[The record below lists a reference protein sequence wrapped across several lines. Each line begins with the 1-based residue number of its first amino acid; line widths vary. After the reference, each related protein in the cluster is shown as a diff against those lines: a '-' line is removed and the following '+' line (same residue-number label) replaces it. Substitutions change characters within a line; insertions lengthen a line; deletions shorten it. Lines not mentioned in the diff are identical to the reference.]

1 MSKNKYLGVVAAVAL
16 LFMLLSLRLYNNTLG
31 VWTVAFWIIAGILA
45 MIAGGFA
52 VFAVIWL
59 ACTGRRLIIN
69 IGTGVVLAV
78 TLLIW
83 VFYWVDYDLMG
94 MYGFYGDMYES
105 YGFMGGSGY
114 ADAALSSIV
123 TALGIGGFYYAGAFI
138 VPEQNGKDAAGI
150 AYMWAGLFMCAALL
164 IAGYRMPLMYITLAV
179 LLGLGMLFFRSLQK
193 FGRLPLIII
202 AAAAWLACLAMF
214 IVEMAAWGYE
224 INFALLTGIVG
235 GIVYAVCA
243 AVFRTRDN
251 RPAPQS
257 GRGAKTEN
265 RFEELAALRKLKDAG
280 ILSEEEFQ
288 AEKKKILGE

>member
-1 MSKNKYLGVVAAVAL
+1 MAKNKYLGVVSAVAL
-16 LFMLLSLRLYNNTLG
+16 LFMLLSLHLYYNTLG
-31 VWTVAFWIIAGILA
+31 VWTVALLIIAGILA
-45 MIAGGFA
+45 IVAGGFA

-59 ACTGRRLIIN
+59 ARTGRRLMVN

-83 VFYWVDYDLMG
+83 AFYWADSESVASLY
-94 MYGFYGDMYES
+94 FEDMYES

-138 VPEQNGKDAAGI
+138 VPEESNKDAAGI

-164 IAGYRMPLMYITLAV
+164 IAGYRMPLYITLAV
-179 LLGLGMLFFRSLQK
+179 LLGLGLLLFRALPG
-193 FGRLPLIII
+193 FGRLPLITV

-214 IVEMAAWGYE
+214 IVEMAAWGGE

-257 GRGAKTEN
+257 GRGAKPEN
-265 RFEELAALRKLKDAG
+265 RFEELATLRRLKDEG

>member
-1 MSKNKYLGVVAAVAL
+1 MAKNKYLGTVSAVAL
-16 LFMLLSLRLYNNTLG
+16 LFMLLSLRLYYNTLG
-31 VWTVAFWIIAGILA
+31 IWTAALWIITGALA
-45 MIAGGFA
+45 IVAGGFA

-59 ACTGRRLIIN
+59 ARTGRRLMVN

-83 VFYWVDYDLMG
+83 AFYWADSESVASLY
-94 MYGFYGDMYES
+94 FEDMYES

-123 TALGIGGFYYAGAFI
+123 TVLGIGGFYYAGAFI

-164 IAGYRMPLMYITLAV
+164 IAGYGMPLMYITLAV
-179 LLGLGMLFFRSLQK
+179 LLGLGLLLFRALPG
-193 FGRLPLIII
+193 FGRLPLIIV

-257 GRGAKTEN
+257 GRGAETKN

>member
-1 MSKNKYLGVVAAVAL
+1 MAKNKYLGTVSAVAL
-16 LFMLLSLRLYNNTLG
+16 LFMLLSLRMYYAAL
-31 VWTVAFWIIAGILA
+31 VWSDIFWIITGALA
-45 MIAGGFA
+45 IVAGGFA

-59 ACTGRRLIIN
+59 PRTGRRLMVN

-83 VFYWVDYDLMG
+83 AFYWADSESVASLY
-94 MYGFYGDMYES
+94 FEDMYES

-150 AYMWAGLFMCAALL
+150 AYMWAGLFMCAALF
-164 IAGYRMPLMYITLAV
+164 IVGYGMPLMYITLAV

-214 IVEMAAWGYE
+214 IVEMTAWGYE

>member
-16 LFMLLSLRLYNNTLG
+16 LFMLLSLRMYYA
-31 VWTVAFWIIAGILA
+31 VAWSVILWIITGALA
-45 MIAGGFA
+45 IVAGGFA

-59 ACTGRRLIIN
+59 ARTGRRLMVN

-83 VFYWVDYDLMG
+83 AFYWADYDAVASD
-94 MYGFYGDMYES
+94 FFEDMYIS
-105 YGFMGGSGY
+105 YGFTGGSGY
-114 ADAALSSIV
+114 ADAALSSIF

-164 IAGYRMPLMYITLAV
+164 IAGYCMPLYITLAV
-179 LLGLGMLFFRSLQK
+179 LLGLFLLLFRALPG
-193 FGRLPLIII
+193 FGRLPLIIV

-243 AVFRTRDN
+243 AVFRTRDS

-257 GRGAKTEN
+257 GRGAKPEN
-265 RFEELAALRKLKDAG
+265 RFEELAALRRLKDEG

>member
-1 MSKNKYLGVVAAVAL
+1 MAKNKYLGVVAAVAL
-16 LFMLLSLRLYNNTLG
+16 LFMLLSLRMYYASL
-31 VWTVAFWIIAGILA
+31 VWSVIFWIITGALA
-45 MIAGGFA
+45 IVAGGFA
-52 VFAVIWL
+52 VFGIIWL
-59 ACTGRRLIIN
+59 ARTGRRLLIN
-69 IGTGVVLAV
+69 IGTGVVLVV

-83 VFYWVDYDLMG
+83 AFYWADYDAVASD
-94 MYGFYGDMYES
+94 FFEDMYIS
-105 YGFMGGSGY
+105 YGFTGGSGY
-114 ADAALSSIV
+114 ADAALSSIF

-164 IAGYRMPLMYITLAV
+164 IAGYGMPLMYITLAV
-179 LLGLGMLFFRSLQK
+179 LLGLFLLLFRALPG
-193 FGRLPLIII
+193 FGRLPLIIV
-202 AAAAWLACLAMF
+202 AEAAWLACLAMF

-257 GRGAKTEN
+257 GRAAKPEN

>member
-1 MSKNKYLGVVAAVAL
+1 MSKNKYLGAVAAVAL
-16 LFMLLSLRLYNNTLG
+16 LFMLLSLRMYYA
-31 VWTVAFWIIAGILA
+31 VAWSVILWIITGALA
-45 MIAGGFA
+45 IVAGGFA

-59 ACTGRRLIIN
+59 ARTGRRLMVN

-83 VFYWVDYDLMG
+83 AFYWADYDAVASD
-94 MYGFYGDMYES
+94 FFEDMYIS
-105 YGFMGGSGY
+105 YGFTGGSGY
-114 ADAALSSIV
+114 ADAALSSIF

-164 IAGYRMPLMYITLAV
+164 IAGYGMPLMYITLAV
-179 LLGLGMLFFRSLQK
+179 LLGLFLLLFRALPG
-193 FGRLPLIII
+193 FGRLPLITV

-257 GRGAKTEN
+257 GRGAKPEN
-265 RFEELAALRKLKDAG
+265 RFEELAALRKLKDEG

-288 AEKKKILGE
+288 TEKKKILGE

>member
-16 LFMLLSLRLYNNTLG
+16 LFMLLSLRMYYA
-31 VWTVAFWIIAGILA
+31 VAWSVILWIITGALA
-45 MIAGGFA
+45 IVAGGFA

-59 ACTGRRLIIN
+59 ARTGRRLMVN

-83 VFYWVDYDLMG
+83 AFYWADYDAVASD
-94 MYGFYGDMYES
+94 FFEDMYIS
-105 YGFMGGSGY
+105 YGFTGGSGY
-114 ADAALSSIV
+114 ADAALSSIF

-179 LLGLGMLFFRSLQK
+179 LLGLFLLLFRALPG
-193 FGRLPLIII
+193 FGRLPLITV

-257 GRGAKTEN
+257 GRAAETKN
-265 RFEELAALRKLKDAG
+265 RFEELAALRKLKDEG

>member
-1 MSKNKYLGVVAAVAL
+1 MAKNKYLGTVSAVAL
-16 LFMLLSLRLYNNTLG
+16 LFMLLSLRMYYA
-31 VWTVAFWIIAGILA
+31 VAWSVILWIITGALA
-45 MIAGGFA
+45 IVAGGFA

-59 ACTGRRLIIN
+59 ARTGRRLMVN

-83 VFYWVDYDLMG
+83 AFYWADYDAVASD
-94 MYGFYGDMYES
+94 FFEDMYIS
-105 YGFMGGSGY
+105 YGFTGGSGY

-150 AYMWAGLFMCAALL
+150 AYMWAGLFMCAALF
-164 IAGYRMPLMYITLAV
+164 IVGYGMPLMYITLAV

-214 IVEMAAWGYE
+214 IVEITMSHE
-224 INFALLTGIVG
+224 FSFALMACIVC
-235 GIVYAVCA
+235 GIVYAICA

-257 GRGAKTEN
+257 GRGAKPEN

>member
-1 MSKNKYLGVVAAVAL
+1 MAKNKYLGVVAAVAL
-16 LFMLLSLRLYNNTLG
+16 LFMLLSLRMYYA
-31 VWTVAFWIIAGILA
+31 VAWSVIFWIITGVFAIA
-45 MIAGGFA
+45 AGGFA

-59 ACTGRRLIIN
+59 ARTGRRLMVN
-69 IGTGVVLAV
+69 IGTGVVLVV
-78 TLLIW
+78 TLMIW
-83 VFYWVDYDLMG
+83 AFYWADYDAVASD
-94 MYGFYGDMYES
+94 FFEDMYVS
-105 YGFMGGSGY
+105 YGFTGGSGY
-114 ADAALSSIV
+114 ADAALSSIFTV
-123 TALGIGGFYYAGAFI
+123 LGIGGFYYAGAFI

-164 IAGYRMPLMYITLAV
+164 IAGYRMSLYITLAV
-179 LLGLGMLFFRSLQK
+179 LLGLFLLLFRALPG
-193 FGRLPLIII
+193 FGRLPLIIV

-214 IVEMAAWGYE
+214 IVEMAAWGGE

-243 AVFRTRDN
+243 AVFRTRAS

-257 GRGAKTEN
+257 GRAAGTN
-265 RFEELAALRKLKDAG
+265 RFEELAALRKLKDEG

>member
-1 MSKNKYLGVVAAVAL
+1 MAKNKYLGTVSAVAL
-16 LFMLLSLRLYNNTLG
+16 LFMLLSLRMYYA
-31 VWTVAFWIIAGILA
+31 VAWSVIFWIITGVFAIA
-45 MIAGGFA
+45 AGGFA

-59 ACTGRRLIIN
+59 ARTGRRLMVN

-83 VFYWVDYDLMG
+83 AFYWADSESVASLY
-94 MYGFYGDMYES
+94 FEDMYES

-150 AYMWAGLFMCAALL
+150 AYMWAGLFICGVLF
-164 IAGYRMPLMYITLAV
+164 IGGDGMPLMYITLAV

-214 IVEMAAWGYE
+214 IVEMTAWGYE

>member
-16 LFMLLSLRLYNNTLG
+16 LFMLLSLRMYYA
-31 VWTVAFWIIAGILA
+31 VAWSVILWIITGALA
-45 MIAGGFA
+45 IVAGGFA

-59 ACTGRRLIIN
+59 ARTGRRLMVN

-83 VFYWVDYDLMG
+83 AFYWADYDAVASD
-94 MYGFYGDMYES
+94 FFEDMYIS
-105 YGFMGGSGY
+105 YGFTGGSGY
-114 ADAALSSIV
+114 ADAALSSIF

-164 IAGYRMPLMYITLAV
+164 IAGYGMPPMYITLAV

-202 AAAAWLACLAMF
+202 SAAAWLACLAMF
-214 IVEMAAWGYE
+214 IVEITMSHE
-224 INFALLTGIVG
+224 FSFALMACIVC
-235 GIVYAVCA
+235 GIVYAICA
-243 AVFRTRDN
+243 AVFRTRAS
-251 RPAPQS
+251 RPASQS
-257 GRGAKTEN
+257 GRAAGTN
-265 RFEELAALRKLKDAG
+265 RFEELATLRRLKDEG

>member
-16 LFMLLSLRLYNNTLG
+16 LFMLLSLRMYYA
-31 VWTVAFWIIAGILA
+31 VAWSVIFWIITGALA
-45 MIAGGFA
+45 IVAGGFA
-52 VFAVIWL
+52 VFGIIWL
-59 ACTGRRLIIN
+59 ARTGRRLLIN
-69 IGTGVVLAV
+69 IGTGVVLVV

-83 VFYWVDYDLMG
+83 VFYWGDYDAVASD
-94 MYGFYGDMYES
+94 YFEDMYEN

-123 TALGIGGFYYAGAFI
+123 TVLGIGGFYYAGAFI

-150 AYMWAGLFMCAALL
+150 AGMWAGLFMCAALL
-164 IAGYRMPLMYITLAV
+164 IAGYGMPLMYITLAV
-179 LLGLGMLFFRSLQK
+179 LLGLFLLLFRALPG
-193 FGRLPLIII
+193 FGRLPLIIV

-257 GRGAKTEN
+257 GRGAKPEN

>member
-1 MSKNKYLGVVAAVAL
+1 MAKNKYLGVVSAVAL
-16 LFMLLSLRLYNNTLG
+16 LFMLLSLRMYYA
-31 VWTVAFWIIAGILA
+31 VAWSVIFWIITGVFAIA
-45 MIAGGFA
+45 AGGFA

-59 ACTGRRLIIN
+59 ARTGRRLMVN

-83 VFYWVDYDLMG
+83 AFYWADSESVASLY
-94 MYGFYGDMYES
+94 FEDMYES

-164 IAGYRMPLMYITLAV
+164 IAGYGMSLIYITLAV
-179 LLGLGMLFFRSLQK
+179 LLGLFLLLFRALPG

-257 GRGAKTEN
+257 GRAAETKN

-288 AEKKKILGE
+288 TEKRKILGE

>member
-1 MSKNKYLGVVAAVAL
+1 MAKNKYLGTVSAVAL
-16 LFMLLSLRLYNNTLG
+16 LFMLLSLHLYYNTLG
-31 VWTVAFWIIAGILA
+31 VWTVALLIIAGILA
-45 MIAGGFA
+45 IVAGGFA

-59 ACTGRRLIIN
+59 ARTGRRLMVN

-83 VFYWVDYDLMG
+83 AFYWADYDAVASD
-94 MYGFYGDMYES
+94 FFEDMYIS
-105 YGFMGGSGY
+105 YGFTGGSGY
-114 ADAALSSIV
+114 ADAALSSIF

-179 LLGLGMLFFRSLQK
+179 LLGLGLLLFRALPG
-193 FGRLPLIII
+193 FGRLPLITV

-214 IVEMAAWGYE
+214 IVEMAAWGGD

-257 GRGAKTEN
+257 GRGAKPEN

-288 AEKKKILGE
+288 TEKKKILGE

>member
-1 MSKNKYLGVVAAVAL
+1 MSKNKYLGTVSAVAL
-16 LFMLLSLRLYNNTLG
+16 LFMLLSLRMYYA
-31 VWTVAFWIIAGILA
+31 VAWSVIFWIITGVFAIA
-45 MIAGGFA
+45 AGGFA

-59 ACTGRRLIIN
+59 ARTGRRLMVN
-69 IGTGVVLAV
+69 IGTGVVLVV
-78 TLLIW
+78 TLMIW
-83 VFYWVDYDLMG
+83 AFYWADSESVASLY
-94 MYGFYGDMYES
+94 FEDMYES

-150 AYMWAGLFMCAALL
+150 AYMWAGLFICGVLF
-164 IAGYRMPLMYITLAV
+164 IGGDGMPLMYITLAV

-214 IVEMAAWGYE
+214 IVEMTAWGYE

>member
-1 MSKNKYLGVVAAVAL
+1 MAKNKYLGVVSAVAL
-16 LFMLLSLRLYNNTLG
+16 LFMLLSLHLYYNTLG
-31 VWTVAFWIIAGILA
+31 VWTVALLIIAGILA
-45 MIAGGFA
+45 IVAGGFA

-59 ACTGRRLIIN
+59 ARTGRRLMVN

-83 VFYWVDYDLMG
+83 AFYWADSESVASLY
-94 MYGFYGDMYES
+94 FEDMYES

-138 VPEQNGKDAAGI
+138 VPEESNKDAAGI

-164 IAGYRMPLMYITLAV
+164 IAGYRMPLYITLAV
-179 LLGLGMLFFRSLQK
+179 LLGLGLLLFRALPG
-193 FGRLPLIII
+193 FGRLPLITV

-214 IVEMAAWGYE
+214 IVEMAAWGGE

-257 GRGAKTEN
+257 GRAAKPEN
-265 RFEELAALRKLKDAG
+265 RFEELATLRRLKDEG

>member
-1 MSKNKYLGVVAAVAL
+1 MSKNKYLGTVSAVAL
-16 LFMLLSLRLYNNTLG
+16 LFMLLSLRMYYA
-31 VWTVAFWIIAGILA
+31 VAWSVIFWIITGALA
-45 MIAGGFA
+45 IVAGGFA

-59 ACTGRRLIIN
+59 ARTGRRLLIN

-83 VFYWVDYDLMG
+83 AFYWADSESVASLY
-94 MYGFYGDMYES
+94 FEDMYES

-123 TALGIGGFYYAGAFI
+123 TVLGIGGFYYAGAFI

-164 IAGYRMPLMYITLAV
+164 IAGYLMPLMYITLAV
-179 LLGLGMLFFRSLQK
+179 LLGLGLLLFRALPG
-193 FGRLPLIII
+193 FGRLPLIIV

-214 IVEMAAWGYE
+214 IVEITMSHE
-224 INFALLTGIVG
+224 FSFALMACIVC
-235 GIVYAVCA
+235 GIVYAICA

-257 GRGAKTEN
+257 GRGAKPEN

>member
-1 MSKNKYLGVVAAVAL
+1 MAKNKYLGTVSAVAL
-16 LFMLLSLRLYNNTLG
+16 LFMLLSLRMYYA
-31 VWTVAFWIIAGILA
+31 VAWSVIFWIITGVFAIA
-45 MIAGGFA
+45 AGGFA

-59 ACTGRRLIIN
+59 ARTGRRLMVN

-83 VFYWVDYDLMG
+83 AFYWADSESVASLY
-94 MYGFYGDMYES
+94 FEDMYES

-150 AYMWAGLFMCAALL
+150 AYMWAGLFICGVLF
-164 IAGYRMPLMYITLAV
+164 IGGDGMPLMYITLAV
-179 LLGLGMLFFRSLQK
+179 LLGLFLLLFRALPG
-193 FGRLPLIII
+193 FGRLPLIIV

-214 IVEMAAWGYE
+214 IVEMAAWGGE
-224 INFALLTGIVG
+224 INLALLTGIVG

-257 GRGAKTEN
+257 GRGAKPEN

>member
-1 MSKNKYLGVVAAVAL
+1 MAKNKYLGTVSAVAL
-16 LFMLLSLRLYNNTLG
+16 LFMLLSLRLYYNTLG
-31 VWTVAFWIIAGILA
+31 IWTAALWIITGALA
-45 MIAGGFA
+45 IVAGGFA

-59 ACTGRRLIIN
+59 ARTGRRLMVN

-83 VFYWVDYDLMG
+83 VFYWVDYDAVASD
-94 MYGFYGDMYES
+94 YFEDMYES
-105 YGFMGGSGY
+105 YGFTGGLGY
-114 ADAALSSIV
+114 ADAALSSIFTV
-123 TALGIGGFYYAGAFI
+123 LGIGGFYYAGAFI

-150 AYMWAGLFMCAALL
+150 AYMWAGLFICGVLF
-164 IAGYRMPLMYITLAV
+164 IGGDGMPLMYITLAV

>member
-1 MSKNKYLGVVAAVAL
+1 MAKNKYLGTVSAVAL
-16 LFMLLSLRLYNNTLG
+16 LFMLLSLHLYYNTLG
-31 VWTVAFWIIAGILA
+31 VWTVALLIIAGILA
-45 MIAGGFA
+45 IVAGGFA

-59 ACTGRRLIIN
+59 ARTGRRLMVN

-83 VFYWVDYDLMG
+83 AFYWADSESVASLY
-94 MYGFYGDMYES
+94 FEDMYES

-164 IAGYRMPLMYITLAV
+164 IAGYGMPPMYITLAV
-179 LLGLGMLFFRSLQK
+179 LLGLCLLLFRALPG
-193 FGRLPLIII
+193 FGRLPLIIV

-214 IVEMAAWGYE
+214 IVEMVAWGYE
-224 INFALLTGIVG
+224 INFALLTGIVS

-257 GRGAKTEN
+257 GRGAKPEN

>member
-16 LFMLLSLRLYNNTLG
+16 LFMLLSLRMYYA
-31 VWTVAFWIIAGILA
+31 VAWSVILWIITGALA
-45 MIAGGFA
+45 IVAGGFA

-59 ACTGRRLIIN
+59 ARTGRRLMVN

-83 VFYWVDYDLMG
+83 AFYWADYDAVASD
-94 MYGFYGDMYES
+94 FFEDMYIS
-105 YGFMGGSGY
+105 YGFTGGSGY
-114 ADAALSSIV
+114 ADAALSSIF

-179 LLGLGMLFFRSLQK
+179 LLGLFLLLFRALPG
-193 FGRLPLIII
+193 FGRLPLIIV

-257 GRGAKTEN
+257 GRAAETKN

-288 AEKKKILGE
+288 AEKKKILEE

>member
-1 MSKNKYLGVVAAVAL
+1 MSKNKYLGTVSAVAL
-16 LFMLLSLRLYNNTLG
+16 LFMLLSLRMYYA
-31 VWTVAFWIIAGILA
+31 VAWSVIFWIITGVFAIA
-45 MIAGGFA
+45 AGGFA

-59 ACTGRRLIIN
+59 ARTGRRLLIN
-69 IGTGVVLAV
+69 MGTGVVLAV

-83 VFYWVDYDLMG
+83 VFYWVDYDAVASD
-94 MYGFYGDMYES
+94 YFEDMYES
-105 YGFMGGSGY
+105 YGFTGGLGY
-114 ADAALSSIV
+114 ADAALSSIFTV
-123 TALGIGGFYYAGAFI
+123 LGIGGFYYAGAFI
-138 VPEQNGKDAAGI
+138 VPEESNKDAAGI

-164 IAGYRMPLMYITLAV
+164 IAGYGMPLMYITLAV
-179 LLGLGMLFFRSLQK
+179 LLGLFLLLFRALPG
-193 FGRLPLIII
+193 FGRLPLIIV

-257 GRGAKTEN
+257 GRGAKPEN

>member
-1 MSKNKYLGVVAAVAL
+1 MAKNKYLGVVSAVAL
-16 LFMLLSLRLYNNTLG
+16 LFMLLSLRMYYA
-31 VWTVAFWIIAGILA
+31 VAWSVIFWIITGVFAIA
-45 MIAGGFA
+45 AGGFA

-59 ACTGRRLIIN
+59 ARTGRRLMVN

-83 VFYWVDYDLMG
+83 AFYWADSESVASLY
-94 MYGFYGDMYES
+94 FEDMYES

-164 IAGYRMPLMYITLAV
+164 IAGYGMPPMYITLAV
-179 LLGLGMLFFRSLQK
+179 LLGLCLLLFRALPG
-193 FGRLPLIII
+193 FGRLPLIIV

-243 AVFRTRDN
+243 AVFRTRDS

-257 GRGAKTEN
+257 GRGAKPEN
-265 RFEELAALRKLKDAG
+265 RFEELAALRRLKDEG

>member
-1 MSKNKYLGVVAAVAL
+1 MAKNKYLGTVSAVAL
-16 LFMLLSLRLYNNTLG
+16 LFMLLSLRMYYA
-31 VWTVAFWIIAGILA
+31 VAWSVILWIITGALA
-45 MIAGGFA
+45 IVAGGFA

-59 ACTGRRLIIN
+59 ARTGRRLMVN

-83 VFYWVDYDLMG
+83 AFYWADSESVASLY
-94 MYGFYGDMYES
+94 FEDMYES

-150 AYMWAGLFMCAALL
+150 AYMWAGLFICGVLF
-164 IAGYRMPLMYITLAV
+164 IGGDGMPLMYITLAV

-214 IVEMAAWGYE
+214 IVEMTAWGYE

-257 GRGAKTEN
+257 GRAAETKN
-265 RFEELAALRKLKDAG
+265 RFEELAALRKLKDEG

>member
-179 LLGLGMLFFRSLQK
+179 LLGLGLLLFRALPG
-193 FGRLPLIII
+193 FGRLPLITV

-214 IVEMAAWGYE
+214 IVEMTAWGYE

-243 AVFRTRDN
+243 AVFRTRDS

-257 GRGAKTEN
+257 GRAAGTK
-265 RFEELAALRKLKDAG
+265 RFEELATLRRLKDEG

>member
-1 MSKNKYLGVVAAVAL
+1 MAKNKYLGVVSAVAL
-16 LFMLLSLRLYNNTLG
+16 LFMLLSLRMYYA
-31 VWTVAFWIIAGILA
+31 VAWSVIFWIITGVFAIA
-45 MIAGGFA
+45 AGGFA

-59 ACTGRRLIIN
+59 ARTGRRLMVN

-83 VFYWVDYDLMG
+83 AFYWADSESVASLY
-94 MYGFYGDMYES
+94 FEDMYES

-179 LLGLGMLFFRSLQK
+179 LLGLFLLLFRALPG
-193 FGRLPLIII
+193 FGRLPLIIV

-214 IVEMAAWGYE
+214 IVEITMSHE
-224 INFALLTGIVG
+224 FSFALMAGIVC
-235 GIVYAVCA
+235 GIVYAICA

-257 GRGAKTEN
+257 GRGAKPEN
-265 RFEELAALRKLKDAG
+265 RFEELAALRKLKDEG

>member
-16 LFMLLSLRLYNNTLG
+16 LFMLLSLRMYYA
-31 VWTVAFWIIAGILA
+31 VAWSVILWIITGALA
-45 MIAGGFA
+45 IVAGGFA

-59 ACTGRRLIIN
+59 ARTGRRLMVN

-78 TLLIW
+78 TLMIW
-83 VFYWVDYDLMG
+83 AFYWADYDAVASD
-94 MYGFYGDMYES
+94 YFEDMYES

-114 ADAALSSIV
+114 ADAALSSIF

-164 IAGYRMPLMYITLAV
+164 IAGYRMPLYITLAV
-179 LLGLGMLFFRSLQK
+179 LLGLFLLLFRALPG
-193 FGRLPLIII
+193 FGRLPLIIV

-257 GRGAKTEN
+257 GRGAKPEN
-265 RFEELAALRKLKDAG
+265 RFEELATLRRLKDEG

>member
-16 LFMLLSLRLYNNTLG
+16 LFMLLSLRMYYA
-31 VWTVAFWIIAGILA
+31 VAWSVILWIITGALA
-45 MIAGGFA
+45 IVAGGFA
-52 VFAVIWL
+52 VFGIIWL
-59 ACTGRRLIIN
+59 ARTGRRLLIN
-69 IGTGVVLAV
+69 IGTGVVLVV

-83 VFYWVDYDLMG
+83 VFYWGDYDAVASD
-94 MYGFYGDMYES
+94 YFEDMYES

-114 ADAALSSIV
+114 ADAALSSIF

-179 LLGLGMLFFRSLQK
+179 LLGLFLLLFRALPG
-193 FGRLPLIII
+193 FGRLPLIIV

-257 GRGAKTEN
+257 GRAAETKN
-265 RFEELAALRKLKDAG
+265 RFEELAALRKLKDEG

-288 AEKKKILGE
+288 TEKKKILGE

>member
-1 MSKNKYLGVVAAVAL
+1 MAKNKYLGVVSAVAL
-16 LFMLLSLRLYNNTLG
+16 LFMLLSLRMYYA
-31 VWTVAFWIIAGILA
+31 VAWSVIFWIITGVFAIA
-45 MIAGGFA
+45 AGGFA

-59 ACTGRRLIIN
+59 ARTGRRLMVN

-83 VFYWVDYDLMG
+83 AFYWADSESVASLY
-94 MYGFYGDMYES
+94 FEDMYES

-164 IAGYRMPLMYITLAV
+164 IAGYGMSLMYITLAV
-179 LLGLGMLFFRSLQK
+179 LLGLFLLLFRALPG

-257 GRGAKTEN
+257 GRGAKPEN

-288 AEKKKILGE
+288 TEKRMILGE

>member
-1 MSKNKYLGVVAAVAL
+1 MAKNKYLGTVSAVAL
-16 LFMLLSLRLYNNTLG
+16 LFMLLSLHLYYNTLG
-31 VWTVAFWIIAGILA
+31 VWTVALLIIAGILA
-45 MIAGGFA
+45 IVAGGFA

-59 ACTGRRLIIN
+59 ARTGRRLMVN

-83 VFYWVDYDLMG
+83 AFYWADSESVASLY
-94 MYGFYGDMYES
+94 FEDMYES

-150 AYMWAGLFMCAALL
+150 AYMWAGLFICGVLF
-164 IAGYRMPLMYITLAV
+164 IGGDGMPLMYITLAV

-214 IVEMAAWGYE
+214 IVEITMSHE
-224 INFALLTGIVG
+224 FSFALMACIVC
-235 GIVYAVCA
+235 GIVYAICA

-257 GRGAKTEN
+257 GRGAKPEN

>member
-1 MSKNKYLGVVAAVAL
+1 MAKNKYLGVVSAVAL
-16 LFMLLSLRLYNNTLG
+16 LFMLLSLRMYYA
-31 VWTVAFWIIAGILA
+31 VAWSVIFWIITGVFAIA
-45 MIAGGFA
+45 AGGFA

-59 ACTGRRLIIN
+59 ARTGRRLMVN

-83 VFYWVDYDLMG
+83 AFYWADSESVASLY
-94 MYGFYGDMYES
+94 FEDMYES

-114 ADAALSSIV
+114 ADAALSAIFTV
-123 TALGIGGFYYAGAFI
+123 LGIGGFYYAGAFI

-150 AYMWAGLFMCAALL
+150 AYMWAGLFICGVLF
-164 IAGYRMPLMYITLAV
+164 IGGDGMPLMYITLAV

-214 IVEMAAWGYE
+214 IVEMTAWGYE

-257 GRGAKTEN
+257 GRGAKPEN

>member
-16 LFMLLSLRLYNNTLG
+16 LFMLLSLRMYYA
-31 VWTVAFWIIAGILA
+31 VAWSVILWIITGALA
-45 MIAGGFA
+45 IVAGGFA
-52 VFAVIWL
+52 VFGIIWL
-59 ACTGRRLIIN
+59 ARTGRRLLIN
-69 IGTGVVLAV
+69 IGTGVVLVV

-83 VFYWVDYDLMG
+83 AFYWADYDAVASD
-94 MYGFYGDMYES
+94 YFEDMYES

-150 AYMWAGLFMCAALL
+150 AYMWAGLFMCAALF
-164 IAGYRMPLMYITLAV
+164 IGGDGMPLMYITLAV

-214 IVEMAAWGYE
+214 IVEMTAWGYE

-257 GRGAKTEN
+257 GRAAKPEN

>member
-1 MSKNKYLGVVAAVAL
+1 
-16 LFMLLSLRLYNNTLG
+16 
-31 VWTVAFWIIAGILA
+31 
-45 MIAGGFA
+45 MIAGGFS
-52 VFAVIWL
+52 VFGIIWL
-59 ACTGRRLIIN
+59 ARTGRRLMVN

-83 VFYWVDYDLMG
+83 AFYWADSESVASLY
-94 MYGFYGDMYES
+94 FEDMYES

-123 TALGIGGFYYAGAFI
+123 TALGIGGFYYAGAFV

-179 LLGLGMLFFRSLQK
+179 VLGLGLLLFRALPG
-193 FGRLPLIII
+193 FGRLPLITV

-214 IVEMAAWGYE
+214 IVEMTAWGYE

-257 GRGAKTEN
+257 GRGAKPEN

>member
-123 TALGIGGFYYAGAFI
+123 TALGIGSFYYAGAFI

-179 LLGLGMLFFRSLQK
+179 LLGLVLLLFRALPG
-193 FGRLPLIII
+193 FGRLPLITV

-257 GRGAKTEN
+257 GRAAGTK
-265 RFEELAALRKLKDAG
+265 RFEELATLRRLKDEG

>member
-16 LFMLLSLRLYNNTLG
+16 LFMLLSLRMYYA
-31 VWTVAFWIIAGILA
+31 VAWSVILWIITGALA
-45 MIAGGFA
+45 IVAGGFA

-59 ACTGRRLIIN
+59 ARTGRRLMVN
-69 IGTGVVLAV
+69 IGTGVVLVV
-78 TLLIW
+78 TLMIW
-83 VFYWVDYDLMG
+83 AFYWADSESVASLY
-94 MYGFYGDMYES
+94 FEDMYES

-114 ADAALSSIV
+114 ADAALSSIF

-150 AYMWAGLFMCAALL
+150 AYMWAGLFICGVLF
-164 IAGYRMPLMYITLAV
+164 IGGDGMPLMYITLAV
-179 LLGLGMLFFRSLQK
+179 LLGLFLLLFRALPG
-193 FGRLPLIII
+193 FGRLPLIIV

-257 GRGAKTEN
+257 GRAAETKN
-265 RFEELAALRKLKDAG
+265 RFEELAALRKLKDEG

-288 AEKKKILGE
+288 TEKKKILEE

>member
-16 LFMLLSLRLYNNTLG
+16 LFMLLSLRLYYAAL
-31 VWTVAFWIIAGILA
+31 VWSDIFWIITGALA
-45 MIAGGFA
+45 IVAGGFA

-123 TALGIGGFYYAGAFI
+123 TALGIGSFYYAGAFI

-179 LLGLGMLFFRSLQK
+179 LLGLGLLLFRALPG
-193 FGRLPLIII
+193 FGRLPLITV

-214 IVEMAAWGYE
+214 IVEMTAWGYE

-243 AVFRTRDN
+243 AVFRTRDS

-257 GRGAKTEN
+257 GRAAGTK
-265 RFEELAALRKLKDAG
+265 RFEELATLRRLKDEG

>member
-16 LFMLLSLRLYNNTLG
+16 LFMLLSLRMYYA
-31 VWTVAFWIIAGILA
+31 VAWSVIFWIITGVFAIA
-45 MIAGGFA
+45 AGGFA

-59 ACTGRRLIIN
+59 ARTGRRLMVN

-83 VFYWVDYDLMG
+83 AFYWADSESVASLY
-94 MYGFYGDMYES
+94 FEDMYES

-123 TALGIGGFYYAGAFI
+123 TALGIGSFYYAGAFI

-179 LLGLGMLFFRSLQK
+179 LLGLFLLLFRALPG
-193 FGRLPLIII
+193 FGRLPLITV

-257 GRGAKTEN
+257 GRGAKPEN
-265 RFEELAALRKLKDAG
+265 RFEELATLRKLKDEG

>member
-1 MSKNKYLGVVAAVAL
+1 MAKNKYLGTVSAVAL
-16 LFMLLSLRLYNNTLG
+16 LFMLLSLRMYYAAL
-31 VWTVAFWIIAGILA
+31 VWSVIFWIITGALA
-45 MIAGGFA
+45 IVAGGFA
-52 VFAVIWL
+52 VFGIIWL
-59 ACTGRRLIIN
+59 ARTGRRLLIN

-78 TLLIW
+78 TLMIW
-83 VFYWVDYDLMG
+83 AFYWADYDAVASD
-94 MYGFYGDMYES
+94 YFEDMYES

-123 TALGIGGFYYAGAFI
+123 TVLGIGGFYYAGAFI

-164 IAGYRMPLMYITLAV
+164 IAGYRMPLYITLAV
-179 LLGLGMLFFRSLQK
+179 LLGLFLLLFRALPG
-193 FGRLPLIII
+193 FGRLPFIIV

-214 IVEMAAWGYE
+214 IVEMAAWGGE

-257 GRGAKTEN
+257 GRGAETKN
-265 RFEELAALRKLKDAG
+265 RFEELAALRRLKDEG

-288 AEKKKILGE
+288 TEKKKILEE

>member
-1 MSKNKYLGVVAAVAL
+1 MAKNKYLGVVAAVAL
-16 LFMLLSLRLYNNTLG
+16 LFMLLSLRLYYAAL
-31 VWTVAFWIIAGILA
+31 VWSDIFWIITGALA
-45 MIAGGFA
+45 IVAGGFA

-59 ACTGRRLIIN
+59 ARTGRRLMVN

-83 VFYWVDYDLMG
+83 AFYWADSESVASLY
-94 MYGFYGDMYES
+94 FEDMYES

-123 TALGIGGFYYAGAFI
+123 TALGIGSFYYAGAFI

-179 LLGLGMLFFRSLQK
+179 LLGLFLLLFRALPG
-193 FGRLPLIII
+193 FGRLPLITV